1 MMMGSSGGDIGG
13 GGVEGS
19 VLVEEEDLRH
29 LKMDIVNHPLYEQLL
44 SAHVVCLRVATP
56 IDQLP
61 LIDAQLSR
69 SDHFLRSYGSVQ
81 NHELSGHERQELDNF
96 LWLMMWKDEV
106 KEINK
111 FAEGDGGKTQ
121 YLLLLCS
128 FKEQLQQHVRVHA
141 VEAVFACR
149 EIEQSLQNLTGATL
163 GEGTGATMSDD
174 EDDDPIQLDC
184 SLEHSVGAD
193 FNDIMGF
200 GPLLP
205 TESERSLMERVRHE
219 LKLELKQGFKS
230 RIEDV
235 REEILRKRRAGKLP
249 GDTTSV
255 LKTWW
260 QQHSNWPYPTE
271 DDKAKLVEETG
282 LQLKQI
288 NNWFINQRK
297 RKWHSNSQSS
307 KTKSKRNR

>member
-1 MMMGSSGGDIGG
+1 MQEQGLGMMGG
-13 GGVEGS
+13 GGEGGLMGGDMVFS
-19 VLVEEEDLRH
+19 DQYRQ
-29 LKMDIVNHPLYEQLL
+29 LKAEIVTHPLYEQLL
-44 SAHVVCLRVATP
+44 GAHVACLKVATP
-56 IDQLP
+56 IDHLP
-61 LIDAQLSR
+61 LIDAQVSQSHNLI
-69 SDHFLRSYGSVQ
+69 RSYASQ
-81 NHELSGHERQELDNF
+81 HNHSLSPHERQELDNF
-96 LWLMMWKDEV
+96 L
-106 KEINK
+106 
-111 FAEGDGGKTQ
+111 GQ
-121 YLLLLCS
+121 YLLVLCS
-128 FKEQLQQHVRVHA
+128 LKEQLQQHVRVHA
-141 VEAVFACR
+141 VEAVIACR
-149 EIEQSLQNLTGATL
+149 EIEQNLQNLTGATL

-174 EDDDPIQLDC
+174 EEEMQLEYSMDQ
-184 SLEHSVGAD
+184 SGGEAHD
-193 FNDIMGF
+193 MMGF

-255 LKTWW
+255 LKAWW
-260 QQHSNWPYPTE
+260 QQHSKWPYPTE

-297 RKWHSNSQSS
+297 RNWHNNSHSSNSL
-307 KTKSKRNR
+307 KSKRKR